1 LPPIHPKPPMRFPA
15 KIAPTSLRYL
25 LCALLTWITFIRPT
39 QAAVLAGAEPKE
51 WPANPAK
58 HKVVIKREAVDKK
71 QLAMIA
77 VAEATQPSKL
87 ALQQAAGGAPLP
99 AGEKVWWAKE
109 QLGIRVPCAITAD
122 AITYYADLVGN
133 YGKKALTRYSEPS
146 SNLDYHAGIKFH
158 QEFNLEGKAF
168 KEVHV
173 VTLKL
178 SFSQHFAATATEG
191 FSFEKQRVVVLD
203 ANGKVLH
210 VAGDGLT
217 EALIMAI

>member
-1 LPPIHPKPPMRFPA
+1 MNFNF
-15 KIAPTSLRYL
+15 KISHVSLRYL
-25 LCALLTWITFIRPT
+25 LCALLTWITFVQPT
-39 QAAVLAGAEPKE
+39 QAAVLEGAEPKE

-58 HKVVIKREAVDKK
+58 HKVVIKREAADKK

-77 VAEATQPSKL
+77 VAEATQPTKL
-87 ALQQAAGGAPLP
+87 ALEQAAAGDPLP

-109 QLGIRVPCAITAD
+109 QLGIRVPCAITAE
-122 AITYYADLVGN
+122 AVTYYADLVGN
-133 YGKKALTRYSEPS
+133 YGKKALTRFSEPS
-146 SNLDYHAGIKFH
+146 SNLGYHAGIKFH
-158 QEFNLEGKAF
+158 QEFKLEGKTF

-191 FSFEKQRVVVLD
+191 FSFEKERVVVLD

-210 VAGDGLT
+210 VVGDGLT